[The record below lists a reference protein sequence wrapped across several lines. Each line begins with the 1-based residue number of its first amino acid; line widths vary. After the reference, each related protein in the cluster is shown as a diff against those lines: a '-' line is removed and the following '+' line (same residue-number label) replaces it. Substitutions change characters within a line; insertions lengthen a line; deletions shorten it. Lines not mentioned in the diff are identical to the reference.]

1 MKITIKLSELLY
13 FSAFFIWL
21 FFNFVTQTNLVY
33 KFPSIYRYR
42 IIAMI
47 VCIVIL
53 IAKLLLEKHTRR
65 FLLIFL
71 LAICLA
77 ITIAISTNKL
87 FDGLTII
94 STIMLIVSVKNINF
108 RKVLVFWSVSIFLF
122 MLFVFIL
129 LKLGIIENTL
139 RIQLGGRYR
148 FSQGYQFVSL
158 GANYLFHITLV
169 YLYLRKNRVRFL
181 EIMLLGIV
189 NYYFYIN
196 TDTKSAFFLS
206 ILALIVVY
214 LFRNKELNQRTLKV
228 TGIIVWTAGVIVPVV
243 LTYFYNPSIKFFQ
256 ILNTTLTGRLSLGH
270 KTMSL
275 YGVDLFGQRID
286 WELQQRST
294 SVFDNYLY
302 VDSSFVNILL
312 HYGVILLFVIW
323 LSYYLLI
330 KRGYFNTVEML
341 VFIVLILHSMFDPQ
355 FFELMYNPLLLLIGV
370 SWTMD
375 RHKYQEGIN

>member
-21 FFNFVTQTNLVY
+21 VFNFVAQTNLVY

-42 IIAMI
+42 IVAMV

-65 FLLIFL
+65 FLLIFF

-77 ITIAISTNKL
+77 ITIAISTNKI

-108 RKVLVFWSVSIFLF
+108 RKVLVFWSVSTVLF

-169 YLYLRKNRVRFL
+169 YLYLRRDRIRFW

-214 LFRNKELNQRTLKV
+214 LFRNKEINQKTLKV
-228 TGIIVWTAGVIVPVV
+228 TGLIVWTAGVIVPVV

-256 ILNTTLTGRLSLGH
+256 TLNTTLTGRLSLGH
-270 KTMSL
+270 KTMLL

-294 SVFDNYLY
+294 SVFDDYLY

-355 FFELMYNPLLLLIGV
+355 FFELMYNPLLLLIGLV
-370 SWTMD
+370 WGGNELNYG
-375 RHKYQEGIN
+375 KA

>member
-21 FFNFVTQTNLVY
+21 VFNFVAQTNLVY

-71 LAICLA
+71 LTICLA

-169 YLYLRKNRVRFL
+169 YLYLRKNRIRFL

-206 ILALIVVY
+206 ILGLIVV
-214 LFRNKELNQRTLKV
+214 
-228 TGIIVWTAGVIVPVV
+228 
-243 LTYFYNPSIKFFQ
+243 
-256 ILNTTLTGRLSLGH
+256 
-270 KTMSL
+270 
-275 YGVDLFGQRID
+275 
-286 WELQQRST
+286 
-294 SVFDNYLY
+294 
-302 VDSSFVNILL
+302 
-312 HYGVILLFVIW
+312 
-323 LSYYLLI
+323 
-330 KRGYFNTVEML
+330 
-341 VFIVLILHSMFDPQ
+341 
-355 FFELMYNPLLLLIGV
+355 
-370 SWTMD
+370 
-375 RHKYQEGIN
+375 